1 MGEDPVPSQ
10 LIISDTVDEDNCW
23 EPPSYGEVEMK
34 VDNIPANFASYIL
47 LHLFCSLAG
56 IFLKGSDWSS
66 IIQGDNFNIIRVII
80 IILSKFKNHDL
91 TVFDFYLRI
100 IFPSFILP

>member
-10 LIISDTVDEDNCW
+10 LVISDTVDEDNCW
-23 EPPSYGEVEMK
+23 EPPSYGEEEIK
-34 VDNIPANFASYIL
+34 VNNIPANSASYIL

-66 IIQGDNFNIIRVII
+66 IIQDDNFNIIRVII
-80 IILSKFKNHDL
+80 IILSKFKNRDF

>member
-10 LIISDTVDEDNCW
+10 LKISDTVDEDNYW
-23 EPPSYGEVEMK
+23 EPPSYEEVEMK
-34 VDNIPANFASYIL
+34 VNNIPANFASYIL

-66 IIQGDNFNIIRVII
+66 IVLDDNFNIIRIII
-80 IILSKFKNHDL
+80 IILSKF
-91 TVFDFYLRI
+91 
-100 IFPSFILP
+100 